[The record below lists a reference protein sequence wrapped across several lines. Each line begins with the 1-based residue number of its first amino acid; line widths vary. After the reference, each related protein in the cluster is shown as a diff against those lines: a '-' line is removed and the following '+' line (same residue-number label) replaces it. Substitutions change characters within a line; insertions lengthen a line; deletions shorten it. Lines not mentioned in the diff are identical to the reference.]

1 MGGGLNLRGYS
12 GYLAPEYDESGNLI
26 RNTNYGTSGAS
37 FTTEIDFSSYLPY
50 TIRRNG
56 IGSYL
61 FADAGVINI
70 EHINRKNY
78 TTAISDIRAD
88 AGVGFIY
95 THRNWGPLEKPKPL
109 IIRLDLPLFL
119 NRPPYLEEYYQIRWI
134 LGIGRSF

>member
-1 MGGGLNLRGYS
+1 MTSQKKIAIAKKEPIICDGI
-12 GYLAPEYDESGNLI
+12 LI

-37 FTTEIDFSSYLPY
+37 LSTEVDFSSILPY
-50 TIRRNG
+50 SIIRSG

-70 EHINRKNY
+70 DEINRKNY
-78 TTAISDIRAD
+78 ITAMSDIRAD
-88 AGVGFIY
+88 AGIGCIY

>member
-1 MGGGLNLRGYS
+1 MSNNKFTRTSGIFNLDDFDFNYNLGNYHMGGGLNLRGYS

-61 FADAGVINI
+61 FECWSNKY
-70 EHINRKNY
+70 RTY
-78 TTAISDIRAD
+78 
-88 AGVGFIY
+88 
-95 THRNWGPLEKPKPL
+95 
-109 IIRLDLPLFL
+109 
-119 NRPPYLEEYYQIRWI
+119 
-134 LGIGRSF
+134 